1 MILTIFRHGEAGEAA
16 TDRARELTE
25 KGAQDV
31 ERGAAVFVE
40 TCRRRALQLPEHV
53 YHSPWVRTTSTAEL
67 ICRALDN
74 VPLSELP
81 AIQPGRDIASVQRWF
96 EENFEATRDDTH
108 LVLVS
113 HQPLVSHMVD
123 YYLGEGSSVPS
134 LSPGGFAAL
143 SMGVPGSACGSLQF
157 WAMPPEY
164 EVNR

>member
-31 ERGAAVFVE
+31 ERGAAVFLE
-40 TCRRRALQLPEHV
+40 TCRRRALQLPERL
-53 YHSPWVRTTSTAEL
+53 YCSPWARTASTARL
-67 ICRALDN
+67 ICRALEN
-74 VPLSELP
+74 VPLVTLP
-81 AIQPGRDIASVQRWF
+81 AIQPGRDIAGVQRWF
-96 EENFEATRDDTH
+96 EENSETMRDDSH
-108 LVLVS
+108 LIMVS
-113 HQPLVSHMVD
+113 HQPLVSHLVD
-123 YYLGEGSSVPS
+123 YYLGAGSPVPS
-134 LSPGGFAAL
+134 LSPGAFATL